1 MRAMTHAHRISLG
14 QSTAGKTPARRY
26 LHGVGLLTHRHSQ
39 TVAHRLT
46 SSTKKAYIV
55 PVRLRAEVAA
65 CFRHRDKSRQ
75 IGRDRGILRF
85 KVRLPAES

>member
-1 MRAMTHAHRISLG
+1 MRAMTHAHRISMG

-46 SSTKKAYIV
+46 STTKKAYILS
-55 PVRLRAEVAA
+55 VRLRAEVAA
-65 CFRHRDKSRQ
+65 CFRHRDTSRQ
-75 IGRDRGILRF
+75 IGRYRGILRF
-85 KVRLPAES
+85 KVRLPAKS